1 MWTGAK
7 KAIEEGQKNVAFLRT
22 NIEIIDRFFAED
34 ELPYLYLDLFSG
46 NADYTQFS
54 QSALLYGYVDIRQ

>member
-1 MWTGAK
+1 MHEA
-7 KAIEEGQKNVAFLRT
+7 
-22 NIEIIDRFFAED
+22 DRDINGAED

-46 NADYTQFS
+46 NDDYTQFS